1 MCGNVQERV
10 FINTVDTKHI
20 LIQKHK
26 EHFALAGIIN
36 IALSS
41 TKTGMKRGSHV
52 LYNKKAASNHVP
64 ISSLTALSF
73 IDIMFN

>member
-10 FINTVDTKHI
+10 FINTVDTKHS

-26 EHFALAGIIN
+26 EHFAPADIIN

-41 TKTGMKRGSHV
+41 TKTGIKRGTHV
-52 LYNKKAASNHVP
+52 LYNKRGQ
-64 ISSLTALSF
+64 
-73 IDIMFN
+73 